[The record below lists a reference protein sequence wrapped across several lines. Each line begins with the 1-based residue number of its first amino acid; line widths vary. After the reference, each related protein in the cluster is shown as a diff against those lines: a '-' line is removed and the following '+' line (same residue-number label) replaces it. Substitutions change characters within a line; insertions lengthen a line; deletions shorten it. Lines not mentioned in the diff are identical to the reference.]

1 MNDILNLILQIPTR
15 NESIGGQNY
24 KYIRLEEVIYVANEA
39 DSKISKLQEQH
50 NKMVEIFEHIAEYWN
65 QDQNESTM
73 VDALWHIIETARQVI
88 TKAEGDL

>member
-39 DSKISKLQEQH
+39 DSKLSALQEK
-50 NKMVEIFEHIAEYWN
+50 N
-65 QDQNESTM
+65 NEM
-73 VDALWHIIETARQVI
+73 IEALEDAANAVYMGHEGDALLTIKEALDKVKGER
-88 TKAEGDL
+88 K